1 MERIKINHIHKD
13 RLKRTSVIIS
23 QIKKAS
29 FALIDIEGDFLE
41 ELFDEG
47 NSKSY
52 QEIYDHFLVKYE
64 ECAEYWDCKTVNILE
79 VKKNYFAL
87 HYFPLEK
94 P

>member
-13 RLKRTSVIIS
+13 RFTRAAVITS

-52 QEIYDHFLVKYE
+52 QELYDQFSVKYE
-64 ECAEYWDCKTVNILE
+64 ECAEHWNYKTANILE
-79 VKKNYFAL
+79 VKKDYFAS

-94 P
+94 V